1 MLKALYLRIAFFA
14 AAPVLIPCL
23 LSCIQESENA
33 SPRIEIT
40 QVKILGTYREIRSD
54 SDVREVVEYPE
65 VLKVTWKDSFF
76 IIEFNVVGSKE
87 PELNQYAYKITGRD
101 EEWIYIGNKNFLVL
115 ENLKAGK
122 YDFRVKGANSEG
134 IWTEESASLEI
145 NVIPPFWKTP
155 VFKGLIVLVTAI
167 LLFVFFKRF
176 RKLSKPAISVDVDVG
191 QIATRYKLTNRES
204 DMLELLL
211 QGKSIQSMAQ
221 ELYISDSTVQKH
233 IYNIYKKLKISNR
246 MQLLNLARRF
256 KKR

>member
-1 MLKALYLRIAFFA
+1 MLKALYLRIAFFI

-40 QVKILGTYREIRSD
+40 QVKMLGSYREIRSD
-54 SDVREVVEYPE
+54 SDVREVVEYPK
-65 VLKVTWKDSFF
+65 VLKITWKDSFF

-101 EEWIYIGNKNFLVL
+101 EEWTYLGNKNFLVL
-115 ENLKAGK
+115 ENLKPGK
-122 YDFRVKGANSEG
+122 YDFRVKGASSEG
-134 IWTEESASLEI
+134 IWT
-145 NVIPPFWKTP
+145 VWKTP
-155 VFKGLIVLVTAI
+155 VFIGICVLFAAI
-167 LLFVFFKRF
+167 LLFVFSRGF
-176 RKLSKPAISVDVDVG
+176 RKLSKPAISVEVDIR
-191 QIATRYKLTNRES
+191 QIAARYTLTKRER

-211 QGKSIQSMAQ
+211 KGQSIQSMAQ
-221 ELYISDSTVQKH
+221 ELYISESTVQKH
-233 IYNIYKKLKISNR
+233 IYSVYKKLKISNR